1 MTRQKNRLS
10 HSNQQT
16 GSVDNMETISSCKQ
30 KINIIL
36 IDSSASFR
44 AAFRSAMP
52 ESSGITVAA
61 EASCAAEAR
70 KKLLNADIRPAA
82 ALIELSADNIAFA
95 CELSEKYSVQCIFMQ
110 CADGISQCDPFPAD
124 TVKKPCGSTEM
135 ASFCSL
141 LSAKIILSAAR
152 TAGRNVPAPEKN
164 GKIQTTEALRPSADD
179 LARLEERSKSGF
191 VVAMGASTGG
201 TDALERV
208 IKTFPE
214 TMPPI
219 LVVQHMPPGFTR
231 LYSER
236 LDRCCAVRVKE
247 ACDGDRLSKG
257 LCLVAAGGA
266 HMELKKDPKGYF
278 VKCTQGE
285 KVSGHCPSV
294 DTLFFSVAET
304 AGNKAAGVIMTGMG
318 CDGAKGL
325 LKMRRSGAYTIGQDK
340 NSCAVYGMPM
350 EAYKLGACS
359 EQLPLEKIGAALC
372 RKMTDGWTD

>member
-1 MTRQKNRLS
+1 MKA
-10 HSNQQT
+10 
-16 GSVDNMETISSCKQ
+16 ISSCKQ

-36 IDSSASFR
+36 TDSSASFR
-44 AAFRSAMP
+44 AALSSAMP
-52 ESSGITVAA
+52 ENSGITVAY

-70 KKLLNADIRPAA
+70 KKLLKADIRPDA
-82 ALIELSADNIAFA
+82 ALMEFSADNIAFA
-95 CELSEKYSVQCIFMQ
+95 CEFSEKYSVPCIFMLS
-110 CADGISQCDPFPAD
+110 ADDTSAAEPFPAE
-124 TVKKPCGSTEM
+124 TVRKPRSSTEM

-141 LSAKIILSAAR
+141 LSTKIILLSAAR
-152 TAGRNVPAPEKN
+152 TAEPRSGRNVPAAEN
-164 GKIQTTEALRPSADD
+164 GGKKHTSEPLCPSARD

-214 TMPPI
+214 AMPPI

-247 ACDGDRLSKG
+247 ACDGDRLSQG

-266 HMELKKDPKGYF
+266 HMELKKDAKGYF
-278 VKCTQGE
+278 VKCTPGE

-294 DTLFFSVAET
+294 DTLFFSVAEA

-372 RKMTDGWTD
+372 RRMTDGWAD